1 MSDPVGEH
9 SSVGSLFGAIGDWVT
24 RYRQAIGLKRELANC
39 GAEEVAAM
47 ARDIGLSAQELEFIA
62 SKGPNAAAELPKL
75 LRALGVDP
83 QKLPLDRRATLRDLQ
98 RICITCRHK
107 AQCRHELATGTAA
120 EHYRDFARTP
130 CRLMSCSVQHSPIQA
145 APISLASAT
154 RDRRYDRDH

>member
-9 SSVGSLFGAIGDWVT
+9 STVGSLFGAIGDWVT

-83 QKLPLDRRATLRDLQ
+83 QKLPLDRRTTMRDLQ
-98 RICITCRHK
+98 RICITCGHK
-107 AQCRHELATGTAA
+107 NQMLRHELATGTAA
-120 EHYRDFARTP
+120 NTIATFARTP

-145 APISLASAT
+145 APISLANAT
-154 RDRRYDRDH
+154 RE